1 LNKEDIFALVVTHS
15 REVVPEL
22 EAHEFKRTDQLSE
35 LGANSVDR
43 AEIIM
48 MTMESIS
55 LRIPLLEL
63 SGTGNIGELADLIH
77 KKLSVA

>member
-1 LNKEDIFALVVTHS
+1 MNNTDVFELVVNYS

-22 EAHEFKRTDQLSE
+22 EGHAFKRTDRLSE

-55 LRIPLLEL
+55 LRIPLLEI
-63 SGTGNIGELADLIH
+63 SGAKNIGELSDLIH
-77 KKLSVA
+77 KKLSNA

>member
-1 LNKEDIFALVVTHS
+1 MNNSEVFSLVVNHS
-15 REVVPEL
+15 QEVIPEL
-22 EAHEFKRTDQLSE
+22 EGHEFKRTDQLSE

-48 MTMESIS
+48 LTMESIS

-63 SGTGNIGELADLIH
+63 SGAKNIGELADLIH
-77 KKLSVA
+77 EKLSSV